1 MVRSWATVLWVALCL
16 LSRGLAADDT
26 GSEEEILA
34 RACNAGLG
42 ALDKG
47 HSCDLTAERIGATL
61 RLWAESNKRVIV
73 CHLCTDAEARAAA
86 YGLGTAMA
94 ADSTKKPNA
103 TLELELEL
111 SEWTVRLDGVELSE
125 EMIPVSM
132 AAGIHTLEAVSV
144 HNETTAVEF
153 AVEPGARVVANA
165 SVQAPKGGHL
175 AWRPKDYVSWSVGA
189 VGAGLTLGAVGGFLL
204 WQDGRC
210 TRPTDE
216 RGLCPREVETTPV
229 GVIAVASGALL
240 QAIALWWLWPRQT
253 RKRILSVEAKP

>member
-1 MVRSWATVLWVALCL
+1 LLAALCL

-26 GSEEEILA
+26 SGEEETLA

-42 ALDKG
+42 ALDKRQ
-47 HSCDLTAERIGATL
+47 SCGLNVERIGATL
-61 RLWAESNKRVIV
+61 RLWADSNKRVIV

-86 YGLGTAMA
+86 YGLGAMMA
-94 ADSTKKPNA
+94 EDSTNQPNA

-111 SEWTVRLDGVELSE
+111 SEWSVRLDGIELSE
-125 EMIPVSM
+125 EMLPVPM
-132 AAGIHTLEAVSV
+132 ATGMHTLEALSIR
-144 HNETTAVEF
+144 NETTGVEF
-153 AVEPGARVVANA
+153 AVEPGAHVVAHA
-165 SVQAPKGGHL
+165 AIQAPKGGRL

-216 RGLCPREVETTPV
+216 QGLCPREVETTLAGAV
-229 GVIAVASGALL
+229 AVASGALL
-240 QAIALWWLWPRQT
+240 EAIALWWLWPRQT
-253 RKRILSVEAKP
+253 RQRVLTVEDRP